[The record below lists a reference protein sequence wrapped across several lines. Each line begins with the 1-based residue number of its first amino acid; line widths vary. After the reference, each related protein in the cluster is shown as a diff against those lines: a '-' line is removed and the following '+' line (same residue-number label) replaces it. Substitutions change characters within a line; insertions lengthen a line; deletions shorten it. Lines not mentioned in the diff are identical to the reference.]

1 MTVCSSFIWSF
12 LSTIMSYS
20 TNSMK
25 IIRWDFT
32 LLDGWRINDSQK
44 PVDTITNI
52 ESDMKNINQSQ
63 KKTKMINVNLDILL
77 EEYNLDWDDIFLD
90 VDERLLAIEGKLKK
104 MSFSDKIILI
114 LYAEL
119 KSYRKVAKVLGF
131 SHSTVMKRIK
141 EIREGLC

>member
-1 MTVCSSFIWSF
+1 
-12 LSTIMSYS
+12 
-20 TNSMK
+20 
-25 IIRWDFT
+25 
-32 LLDGWRINDSQK
+32 
-44 PVDTITNI
+44 
-52 ESDMKNINQSQ
+52 MKNINQSP

>member
-52 ESDMKNINQSQ
+52 ENTMKGSNQSQ
-63 KKTKMINVNLDILL
+63 KKTKMINVNLDVLL
-77 EEYNLDWDDIFLD
+77 EEYNLGFDDIFTD
-90 VDERLLAIEGKLKK
+90 IDERLLAI
-104 MSFSDKIILI
+104 SDKLEKLTASEKIVLI

-119 KSYRKVAKVLGF
+119 QSYRKVAKVLGF
-131 SHSTVMKRIK
+131 SHSTVMKYIK
-141 EIREGLC
+141 ETREKLC